1 MPATHPSA
9 FGRADLQDVAASR
22 SITSAASCARPHPPT
37 EDHLWRNARN
47 WRART
52 SGLLRRFS
60 LQVTR
65 WRSAQINGLITS
77 GSPIREPRFVSK
89 AAARAE
95 LTCVRT
101 SIGTSRLYYKLATP
115 GGISK
120 GATMTKGLLVCL
132 AILTLSSSAAL
143 AAHRTHPAT
152 RIPVQRHDRE
162 QSSVWRSGRLR

>member
-1 MPATHPSA
+1 MAVTARRESATIFLSRYARPTAPASLGGGRRPGAVSAGCGAGGGCKLPATHPSA

-60 LQVTR
+60 LQVTL

-120 GATMTKGLLVCL
+120 GANY
-132 AILTLSSSAAL
+132 
-143 AAHRTHPAT
+143 
-152 RIPVQRHDRE
+152 D
-162 QSSVWRSGRLR
+162 